1 MLRGLRLLLLLP
13 SLGGVGATT
22 APADVTPIPPRPLL
36 GAYAAAS
43 DGRWD
48 VAARLAVRAGPAA
61 EELIEWE
68 RLRAGAGRAGEV
80 RAFMDRNRDW
90 PGLAYM
96 RRRHEDD
103 LAGAAPQ
110 AVLAFFRD
118 AAPQTGAGALALA
131 RAQRA
136 TGQAGAAD
144 ATLVLAWRTLD
155 LEGDEHAA
163 FLARAGD
170 LLEPHHSARLDMALW
185 RGLRDVAEM
194 LPLVPEAD
202 RALARTRQRIE
213 AGADGTQ
220 ALIDSLSAEER
231 ADPGISHA
239 IFDHYISVNR
249 TADAIRVILRQS
261 RVRGGLGV
269 PRRWAGWRRFLARDR
284 MRDGAAREAYD
295 LASLHQMAPGTGYA
309 YADLEWLSG
318 YLALRY
324 LDAPAVALDHFQR
337 FSAVVE
343 TPISQGRAGYWIGRA
358 QEALDDPEAAL
369 VAYRRAARFQTS
381 FYGLLAAERGRV
393 PFDAALAGQ
402 EAFAPWRAAGFTG
415 SSVFRAGVL
424 ALAAGRLNLAE
435 RFFLHLADSHDRDG
449 LGRMG
454 AMLDELDQPHLQ
466 VMLGKRAARRGI
478 VLPGPYYALH
488 PLGMM
493 DLPVPRELALAIAR
507 RESEFDRSV
516 VSRAG
521 AQGLMQ
527 LMPGTAREMARE
539 INVTHEPGRVLSDWR
554 YNARL
559 GSAYLEGLSRR
570 FEGNVVMIAAGYNA
584 GPSRPDR
591 WMERFGDPR
600 GGASVIDG
608 GKDVIDWIEHIP
620 FRETRNYVMRVAESL
635 PVYRARMGRPP
646 HPVPFSVELTG
657 TTLGHR
663 EAAN

>member
-1 MLRGLRLLLLLP
+1 MLRALCLIMLLTSLAGAGAAAADAP
-13 SLGGVGATT
+13 SEG
-22 APADVTPIPPRPLL
+22 PRPLRS
-36 GAYAAAS
+36 AYAAAS

-48 VAARLAVRAGPAA
+48 VAARLAARAGPAA
-61 EELIEWE
+61 VELIEWE
-68 RLRAGAGRAGEV
+68 RLRAGQGTARDV
-80 RAFMDRNRDW
+80 RIFVARNPGW

-96 RRRHEDD
+96 RRQHEGG
-103 LAGAAPQ
+103 LAETRPDE
-110 AVLAFFRD
+110 VLAFFGD
-118 AAPQTGAGALALA
+118 AAPQTGTGALALA
-131 RAQRA
+131 AAQRA
-136 TGQAGAAD
+136 AGQAGAAD
-144 ATLVLAWRTLD
+144 ATLVLGWRTLD
-155 LEGDEHAA
+155 LEGDEHAT
-163 FLARAGD
+163 FLSRAAE
-170 LLEPHHSARLDMALW
+170 LLAPHHSARLEMALW

-194 LPLVPEAD
+194 LPLVPEAE

-213 AGADGTQ
+213 AGGSGTQ
-220 ALIDSLSAEER
+220 ALIDDLSAEER
-231 ADPGISHA
+231 AHPGIAHA
-239 IFDHYISVNR
+239 IFGHYISVNR

-295 LASLHQMAPGTGYA
+295 LASLHQLAPGTGYA

-324 LDAPAVALDHFQR
+324 LGEPAVALDHFQR
-337 FSAVVE
+337 FAAVVD
-343 TPISQGRAGYWIGRA
+343 TPISRGRAGYWIGRA
-358 QEALDDPEAAL
+358 QEALDDPGAAL
-369 VAYRRAARFQTS
+369 DAYRRAARFQTS
-381 FYGLLAAERGRV
+381 FYGLLAAERGGV

-402 EAFAPWRAAGFTG
+402 EDFAPWRAAGFTR
-415 SSVFRAGVL
+415 SAVYRAGVL
-424 ALAAGRLNLAE
+424 ALAAGRLDLAE
-435 RFFLHLADSHDRDG
+435 RLFLHLADGQDRDG

-454 AMLDELDQPHLQ
+454 AMLAELGTPHLQ

-488 PLGMM
+488 PLDRM
-493 DLPVPRELALAIAR
+493 DLPVPHELALAIAR
-507 RESEFDRSV
+507 RESEFDGSV
-516 VSRAG
+516 VSGAG

-539 INVTHEPGRVLSDWR
+539 ITVSHEPGRVLTDWR

-635 PVYRARMGRPP
+635 PVYRARLGRPP
-646 HPVPFSVELTG
+646 HPVPFSAELTG
-657 TTLGHR
+657 TTLSHR